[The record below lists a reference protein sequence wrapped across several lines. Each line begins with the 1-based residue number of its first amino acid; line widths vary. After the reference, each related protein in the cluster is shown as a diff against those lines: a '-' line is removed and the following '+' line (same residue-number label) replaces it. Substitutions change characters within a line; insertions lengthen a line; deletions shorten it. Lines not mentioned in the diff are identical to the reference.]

1 MTDPE
6 YENIQKL
13 INKNKPYLLIFVCY
27 KTNNRFA
34 YLKDLTG
41 IDPES

>member
-6 YENIQKL
+6 YENIQIL
-13 INKNKPYLLIFVCY
+13 INNNKPYLYSVCY

-41 IDPES
+41 ID